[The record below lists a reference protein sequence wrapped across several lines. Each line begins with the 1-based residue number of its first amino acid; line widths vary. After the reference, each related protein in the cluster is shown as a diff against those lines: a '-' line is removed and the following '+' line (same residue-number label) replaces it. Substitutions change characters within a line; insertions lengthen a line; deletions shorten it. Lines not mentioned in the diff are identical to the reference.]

1 MMAELKKV
9 SAISVVLILSSFLL
23 AGMLQPVVG
32 MEEGFGQLGDL
43 KRGVEIYNQNVDKIT
58 FIKSFIGE
66 ERINCEFSLDDG
78 NMLMYGIETGK
89 GAKVISFEVAE
100 ISDPTMKVYTSES
113 TIRTIMNAEDPVS
126 AFQDAFTT
134 GAIKLEGV
142 GLVNK
147 LKVGVMGVATNI
159 YGFIQGLKR

>member
-1 MMAELKKV
+1 MAELKKV

-32 MEEGFGQLGDL
+32 MEEGLGQLGDL
-43 KRGVEIYNQNVDKIT
+43 KRGVEIYNQNVDKIP
-58 FIKSFIGE
+58 FIGSLIGE
-66 ERINCEFSLDDG
+66 ERIICEISLDDG
-78 NMLMYGIETGK
+78 NVLMYGIETGK
-89 GAKVISFEVAE
+89 GAKVISVEVAE

-126 AFQDAFTT
+126 AFPDAFTT

-159 YGFIQGLKR
+159 YGFIQGLMR

>member
-1 MMAELKKV
+1 MVEIKKV
-9 SAISVVLILSSFLL
+9 PAISAVLILSSFLL
-23 AGMLQPVVG
+23 AGILQPVVG

-43 KRGVEIYNQNVDKIT
+43 KRGVEIYNQNVDKIP
-58 FIKSFIGE
+58 FIGSLIGE
-66 ERINCEFSLDDG
+66 ERINCEISLDDG
-78 NMLMYGIETGK
+78 NVLMYGIKTGK

-142 GLVNK
+142 GLVNE

-159 YGFIQGLKR
+159 YGFIQGLMR

>member
-1 MMAELKKV
+1 MAEIKTV
-9 SAISVVLILSSFLL
+9 SAISAVLILSSFLL

-43 KRGVEIYNQNVDKIT
+43 KRGVETYNQNVDEIP
-58 FIKSFIGE
+58 FIGSLIGE
-66 ERINCEFSLDDG
+66 ERINCEISLDDG
-78 NMLMYGIETGK
+78 NVLMYGIETGK

-100 ISDPTMKVYTSES
+100 ISDPTMNVYTSES

-126 AFQDAFTT
+126 AFQDAFKT

-142 GLVNK
+142 GLVNE

-159 YGFIQGLKR
+159 YGFIQGLMR

>member
-1 MMAELKKV
+1 MAELKKV

-32 MEEGFGQLGDL
+32 MEEGLGQLGDL
-43 KRGVEIYNQNVDKIT
+43 KRGVEKYNQNVDKIT
-58 FIKSFIGE
+58 FLKSLIGE
-66 ERINCEFSLDDG
+66 ERINCEISLDDG
-78 NMLMYGIETGK
+78 NVLMYGIETGK

-126 AFQDAFTT
+126 AFPDAFTT

-147 LKVGVMGVATNI
+147 LKVRVIGVATNI
-159 YGFIQGLKR
+159 YGFIQGLMR

>member
-1 MMAELKKV
+1 MVEIKKV

-32 MEEGFGQLGDL
+32 MEEGLGQLGDI
-43 KRGVEIYNQNVDKIT
+43 KEGVEIYNQNVDKIP
-58 FIKSFIGE
+58 FIKSLIGE
-66 ERINCEFSLDDG
+66 ERINCEISLDDG
-78 NMLMYGIETGK
+78 NVLVYGIETGK

-100 ISDPTMKVYTSES
+100 ISDPTMNVYTSES

-126 AFQDAFTT
+126 AFQDAFKI

-142 GLVNK
+142 GLLNK
-147 LKVGVMGVATNI
+147 LKVDVMGIATNI

>member
-1 MMAELKKV
+1 MAELKKV

-78 NMLMYGIETGK
+78 NVLMYGIETGK